1 MYLPADTKSN
11 FKSSFRSGLVSTITS
26 CKGRNTATGM
36 MLGYHMVHHVP
47 RQIYIITSL
56 YMMDVEGKPN
66 WADGARH
73 DTEHLVDF

>member
-47 RQIYIITSL
+47 LQIYNITSL